1 MVDGK
6 FIKRNGKLLT
16 VDEEGIKKEL
26 RQASQNFWLGK

>member
-16 VDEEGIKKEL
+16 VDEESIKEEL
-26 RQASQNFWLGK
+26 RMAAEKFWSGK